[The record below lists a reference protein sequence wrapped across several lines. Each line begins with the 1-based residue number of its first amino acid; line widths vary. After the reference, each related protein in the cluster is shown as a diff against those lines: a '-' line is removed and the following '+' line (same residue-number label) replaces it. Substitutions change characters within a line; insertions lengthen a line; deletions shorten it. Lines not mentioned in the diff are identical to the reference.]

1 MARKTKV
8 LAAGEDTLG
17 ALHAG
22 ETRTQ
27 AKRVR
32 KRVSLPPAV
41 EQALVIQSKLDALLA
56 VIPETGYDAVLDI
69 LSQVPIMLA
78 REMAMAIAGVP
89 ESRAAAAMC
98 YPPPPPLSE
107 RAGSDY
113 LVAAPEEQPRP
124 QLAAPEGKQRFTRV
138 KTRDGR
144 TWTLRGNPNGDA
156 TGFIEGHHPRPDSVS
171 EDAWITDAGDYQWI
185 IANVPDPMEAA
196 LADGLAFANGQ

>member
-1 MARKTKV
+1 MARKAKV
-8 LAAGEDTLG
+8 VAEGEVPVK
-17 ALHAG
+17 
-22 ETRTQ
+22 

-41 EQALVIQSKLDALLA
+41 EQALLIQSKLDALMA
-56 VIPETGYDAVLDI
+56 AIPETGYDAVLDI

-89 ESRAAAAMC
+89 EAAVATWPTDVPARDPAATSPMNGTDGRPSL
-98 YPPPPPLSE
+98 PPP
-107 RAGSDY
+107 D
-113 LVAAPEEQPRP
+113 
-124 QLAAPEGKQRFTRV
+124 GKPRFTRV

-156 TGFIEGHHPRPDSVS
+156 TGFIEGHHPRPDSVPVD
-171 EDAWITDAGDYQWI
+171 EWITDAGDYQWI

>member
-1 MARKTKV
+1 MARKAKV
-8 LAAGEDTLG
+8 LAAGEDAPG

-22 ETRTQ
+22 ETRTKV
-27 AKRVR
+27 KRVR

-41 EQALVIQSKLDALLA
+41 EQALLIQSKLDALMA
-56 VIPETGYDAVLDI
+56 AIPEVGYDAVLDI

-89 ESRAAAAMC
+89 DTGAMAVGMAPAPFAPV
-98 YPPPPPLSE
+98 YNTPP
-107 RAGSDY
+107 D
-113 LVAAPEEQPRP
+113 EQQRPR
-124 QLAAPEGKQRFTRV
+124 LAAPEGKQRFSRV

-156 TGFIEGHHPRPDSVS
+156 TGFIEGHHPRPDSVPVD
-171 EDAWITDAGDYQWI
+171 EWITDAGDYQWI

>member
-1 MARKTKV
+1 MARKAKV
-8 LAAGEDTLG
+8 VAEGEVPVK
-17 ALHAG
+17 
-22 ETRTQ
+22 

-41 EQALVIQSKLDALLA
+41 EQALLIQSKLDALMA
-56 VIPETGYDAVLDI
+56 AIPETGYDAVVDI

-89 ESRAAAAMC
+89 DTGAMAVGMAQPPFEDTYRDPAATSPMNGT
-98 YPPPPPLSE
+98 S
-107 RAGSDY
+107 G
-113 LVAAPEEQPRP
+113 RP
-124 QLAAPEGKQRFTRV
+124 SLPTPEGKQRYSRA

-156 TGFIEGHHPRPDSVS
+156 TGFIEGHHPRPDSVPVD
-171 EDAWITDAGDYQWI
+171 EWITDAGDYQWI